1 MNPLSVALFIGTALT
16 ACAGAPRSGSAPSV
30 PKKSIEKAADTKIDD
45 AGPGDSDGGK
55 SAAR

>member
-16 ACAGAPRSGSAPSV
+16 ACAGALRSGSEPSV
-30 PKKSIEKAADTKIDD
+30 PKKNEKAADTKIDD